1 MPPKVGNN
9 SFLELIRR
17 VRVGD
22 QAAATELVRRYEA
35 AVRRV
40 VRVQLRDPRL
50 RRILD
55 SLDISQAVLA
65 SFFVR
70 AASGQYHLDRPEQLF
85 QLLVMMA
92 RNKLASQARQ
102 PYVVRRVT
110 QFFDP
115 GSAGPAEVV
124 APGPGPGQ
132 HADWRDLLQEVR
144 HRLSDEER
152 RLADCRAQS
161 QTWEDIAAEL
171 GGSPE
176 ALRKKLAR
184 ALDRVSHQLG
194 LDDLNH
200 G

>member
-1 MPPKVGNN
+1 
-9 SFLELIRR
+9 
-17 VRVGD
+17 
-22 QAAATELVRRYEA
+22 LVQRYEG

-40 VRVQLRDPRL
+40 VRVQLRDSRL

-70 AASGQYHLDRPEQLF
+70 AASGQYQLDRPEQLF

-92 RNKLASQARQ
+92 RNKVASQARQ

-110 QFFDP
+110 QFLP
-115 GSAGPAEVV
+115 SGGAGPGEVA
-124 APGPGPGQ
+124 APGPGPSQ
-132 HADWRDLLQEVR
+132 QADWRDLLQEVR
-144 HRLSDEER
+144 SRLSDEER
-152 RLADCRAQS
+152 QLADRRAQS
-161 QTWEDIAAEL
+161 QAWADIAAEL

-184 ALDRVSHQLG
+184 ALDRVSLQLG